1 MYFLY
6 LFPTIDKLDNI
17 DNIVKC
23 FGDLFLKF
31 LSNVEKSFSHCF
43 VILDAMNGLVIHIER
58 NTECNGSNNNAVTY

>member
-43 VILDAMNGLVIHIER
+43 VIFGCYEWVGN
-58 NTECNGSNNNAVTY
+58 SY